1 MSPDVEAAG
10 HGQLAADGV
19 FSGGGIKGLAFA
31 GALTA
36 TEEAG
41 YSEWHEL
48 AGTSAG
54 AITAMALAAGYDA
67 GLLTKTLDA
76 FDFGLIADYGS
87 PIHVLGAVRDL
98 VFHESIVKGDELT
111 NWIEELLESS
121 PGKGISRTTTFGELT
136 ALTGRTLVVVGT
148 DLAHSRMVEFPRDV
162 ELYQDERGKPFDK
175 DDFPVAKAVRIS
187 AGYPYFF
194 PPVGGLWDRFT
205 KKEGVFVDGGVAGA
219 FPVFVFDK
227 PEPRHPTWGYHL
239 HGGLDAKE
247 NEATYRKIGG
257 IEWPKQMLEGILDT
271 AMNALDK
278 FAESRFE
285 QRVIPIP
292 TGEVSTLNFNLSPQE
307 KKYLYESGF
316 DSAKAFFATGP
327 KPENSYG
334 KLP

>member
-1 MSPDVEAAG
+1 MNADAAAAG
-10 HGQLAADGV
+10 RDQLAADGV

-41 YSEWHEL
+41 YREWHEL

-67 GLLTKTLDA
+67 LRLTKTLDA

-98 VFHESIVKGDELT
+98 IFHESIVKGDELT
-111 NWIEELLESS
+111 NWIEELLDGS
-121 PGKGISRTTTFGELT
+121 PVEEITGTTTFGQLT
-136 ALTGRTLVVVGT
+136 ELTGRTLIVVGT

-162 ELYQDERGKPFDK
+162 ELYQDKSGKQFDK
-175 DDFPVAKAVRIS
+175 DTFPVAKAVRIS

-205 KKEGVFVDGGVAGA
+205 KEEGVFVDGGVAAA
-219 FPVFVFDK
+219 FPVFAFDTT
-227 PEPRHPTWGYHL
+227 EPQHPTWGYHL
-239 HGGLDAKE
+239 HGGRDAKE
-247 NEATYRKIGG
+247 DEATYQKIGG
-257 IEWPKQMLEGILDT
+257 IEWPVQMLEGILNT

-278 FAESRFE
+278 FSEQRFVE
-285 QRVIPIP
+285 RVIPIP
-292 TGEVSTLNFNLSPQE
+292 TGGVSTLNFNLSAEE
-307 KKYLYESGF
+307 KKYLYESGLT
-316 DSAKAFFATGP
+316 SAKAFFAREP

-334 KLP
+334 KMP